1 MGLEPQAFEALERDF
16 QEVLGELA
24 GDQSLERFRIE
35 YEKLHKAL
43 RISHENEKKLLK
55 KCKELNT
62 DIVSNAA
69 KVQTALK
76 LTHED
81 SQTITFL
88 KAELEKTFKVLTLSK
103 EREDKAK
110 QKIENLQAE
119 IKHLNSLLEK
129 GNNLSSGQNNTVS
142 ELMQLKDELT
152 KERDEMHTK
161 LIHLK
166 GEATYEQD
174 KVRTLDQDKVT
185 FEIELKTLKK
195 QMIELQE
202 KVQKDEDRRKKIV
215 DELDTI
221 TKNYEASKKEFEVLC
236 LIFIFVPYPN
246 IMHLPSESL
255 MRRR

>member
-24 GDQSLERFRIE
+24 GDQSLERFRVE

-43 RISHENEKKLLK
+43 KISHENEKKLLK

-110 QKIENLQAE
+110 QKIENLQSE

-129 GNNLSSGQNNTVS
+129 GNSLSSGQTNTVQ
-142 ELMQLKDELT
+142 ELMSLKDELT

-166 GEATYEQD
+166 GEATFEQE
-174 KVRTLDQDKVT
+174 KVRNSEQERSGY
-185 FEIELKTLKK
+185 EIELKTLKK

-202 KVQKDEDRRKKIV
+202 KVQKDEDRRKKIL
-215 DELDTI
+215 DELETI
-221 TKNYEASKKEFEVLC
+221 TKNYEASKKEFDVSFCFFFFKIIL
-236 LIFIFVPYPN
+236 F
-246 IMHLPSESL
+246 SEDF
-255 MRRR
+255 R

>member
-1 MGLEPQAFEALERDF
+1 M
-16 QEVLGELA
+16 
-24 GDQSLERFRIE
+24 
-35 YEKLHKAL
+35 
-43 RISHENEKKLLK
+43 
-55 KCKELNT
+55 
-62 DIVSNAA
+62 SNAA

-81 SQTITFL
+81 SQTIAFL
-88 KAELEKTFKVLTLSK
+88 KGELEKTFKVLTLSK

-129 GNNLSSGQNNTVS
+129 GNSLSSGQSNTVQ
-142 ELMQLKDELT
+142 ELMTLKDELT

-166 GEATYEQD
+166 GEATYEQE
-174 KVRTLDQDKVT
+174 KLRNLEQDRNSSEVD
-185 FEIELKTLKK
+185 LKTLKK

-202 KVQKDEDRRKKIV
+202 KLQKDEDRRKKIL

-221 TKNYEASKKEFEVLC
+221 TKNYEASKKEFDVQMIF
-236 LIFIFVPYPN
+236 LI
-246 IMHLPSESL
+246 
-255 MRRR
+255 